1 MRYRAVLLV
10 VTLILLSYSQA
21 SAHRVQVFAAVEEG
35 VIKGEATVG
44 GRRPVIEGTIKVFSK
59 DDRKLLLTLTTD
71 AAGLFVIDP
80 ITLGLAQPVDLLIV
94 LDADPGHRA
103 EWQLSGASYSPA
115 LEQPLLHAKVN
126 KAVEPNVPKTAAPST
141 PTLGSVVSGT
151 LVILG
156 LGALI
161 SWSRSRKRKQR

>member
-1 MRYRAVLLV
+1 MRHRAVLLV
-10 VTLILLSYSQA
+10 VIVLLLGCNQA

-35 VIKGEATVG
+35 VIKGEATVS
-44 GRRPVIEGTIKVFSK
+44 GRHPVIEGDIKVFSK

-71 AAGLFVIDP
+71 DAGLFVIDP
-80 ITLGLAQPVDLLIV
+80 VTLGLAQPVDLLIV

-103 EWQLSGASYSPA
+103 EWQVSGASYSPA
-115 LEQPLLHAKVN
+115 LEQPLPHAKEN
-126 KAVEPNVPKTAAPST
+126 KAADSNVPKTAPPST
-141 PTLGSVVSGT
+141 PTLGSVVSGI

-161 SWSRSRKRKQR
+161 SWSRARRNNQK

>member
-1 MRYRAVLLV
+1 MRHRAVLLLV
-10 VTLILLSYSQA
+10 ILILLSYSQA

-35 VIKGEATVG
+35 VIKGEATVS
-44 GRRPVIEGTIKVFSK
+44 GRHPVIEGDIKIFSK

-80 ITLGLAQPVDLLIV
+80 VLLELAQPIDLLIV

-103 EWQLSGASYSPA
+103 EWHLSGASYSLSA
-115 LEQPLLHAKVN
+115 KQHVRRAKVN
-126 KAVEPNVPKTAAPST
+126 KAADSTVPETAPPST
-141 PTLGSVVSGT
+141 PTLGSAVSGI

-156 LGALI
+156 LGVLI
-161 SWSRSRKRKQR
+161 SWSRSRRKNQR